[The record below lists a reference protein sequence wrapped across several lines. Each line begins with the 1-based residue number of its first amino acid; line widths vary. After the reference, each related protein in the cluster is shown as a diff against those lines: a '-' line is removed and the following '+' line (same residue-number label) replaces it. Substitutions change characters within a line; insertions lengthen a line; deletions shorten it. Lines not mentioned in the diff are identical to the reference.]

1 MLELSNTD
9 VTWDATYDGLA
20 PRLSERAA
28 AQLRADEATIAALL
42 ALLDDPERFVAA
54 HVALTRV
61 AAFEY
66 SAFPDWNG
74 LRVELG
80 PDGLATVD
88 PGQRPALAAR
98 WRAWHA
104 ASPRPRALP

>member
-28 AQLRADEATIAALL
+28 AQLRADDATIAALL
-42 ALLDDPERFVAA
+42 VLLDDPERFVAA

-61 AAFEY
+61 AALEY

-74 LRVELG
+74 LHVDLG
-80 PDGLATVD
+80 ADGRARIDPD
-88 PGQRPALAAR
+88 QRHPLAAR
-98 WRAWHA
+98 WRAWYA
-104 ASPRPRALP
+104 ISPRPRALP